1 MTTATDEQF
10 IKLLITLLSI
20 RMANDYGAIDMDEE
34 EQDNWHKACNDALA
48 LGAAR
53 LGHKPERLQ

>member
-20 RMANDYGAIDMDEE
+20 RMANDCGMK
-34 EQDNWHKACNDALA
+34 W
-48 LGAAR
+48 R
-53 LGHKPERLQ
+53 T